1 MASQI
6 HREMPDWRSVV
17 QFTTDTLAFLRAI
30 GLYSA

>member
-1 MASQI
+1 MASRT
-6 HREMPDWRSVV
+6 HREMLNWRSVV